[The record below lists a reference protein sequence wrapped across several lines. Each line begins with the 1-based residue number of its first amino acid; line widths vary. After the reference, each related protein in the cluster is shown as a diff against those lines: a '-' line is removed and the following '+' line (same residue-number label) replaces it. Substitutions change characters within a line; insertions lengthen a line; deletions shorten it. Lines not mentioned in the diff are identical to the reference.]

1 MGEEEAGE
9 VRFVDTNIFLYVIQ
23 AHPEFG
29 EKSKEILERIDM
41 GEEAIT
47 SLLNIAEVCWW
58 MEKHG
63 KKDRIED
70 ELRLI
75 NSILNLKIISPTIDD
90 FLLAARYVRDY
101 SIDFNDCVSLAVMK
115 RFDVNTIYSNDR
127 DFDKTWAIRMF

>member
-29 EKSKEILERIDM
+29 ERSKEILERIDM

-47 SLLNIAEVCWW
+47 SLLNIAEICWW
-58 MEKHG
+58 LEKHG
-63 KKDRIED
+63 KKDRIE
-70 ELRLI
+70 
-75 NSILNLKIISPTIDD
+75 
-90 FLLAARYVRDY
+90 
-101 SIDFNDCVSLAVMK
+101 NDCVSLAVMK
-115 RFDVNTIYSNDR
+115 RFGVNTIYSNDR

>member
-70 ELRLI
+70 KLRLI